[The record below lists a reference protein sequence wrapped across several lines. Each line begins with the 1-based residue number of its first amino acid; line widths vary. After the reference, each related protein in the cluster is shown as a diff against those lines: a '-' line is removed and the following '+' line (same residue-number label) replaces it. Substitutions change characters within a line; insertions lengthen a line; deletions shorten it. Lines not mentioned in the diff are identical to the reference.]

1 MNVFL
6 TSNQQF
12 GRKGAIK
19 AYGRPF
25 ESVDEMNQHLISQWN
40 SVVSDGDVVF
50 VLGNFAWDPETT
62 EYVLNQLNGDICMME
77 GEWDQAVLDL
87 IGTGNTQI
95 DLIEEGIH
103 VIPDA
108 SLCLSY
114 WPLHEW
120 PGKKKDW
127 ATIIGY
133 PGKKYKTSH
142 IENRLNVSCDFWDFK
157 PIKAKSILGLFEDL
171 KSSK

>member
-40 SVVSDGDVVF
+40 SVVSKGDVVF
-50 VLGNFAWDPETT
+50 VLGNFAWDPETA
-62 EYVLNQLNGDICMME
+62 EIVCKQLNGTICVFEGDWDKAVKDISNNSN
-77 GEWDQAVLDL
+77 L
-87 IGTGNTQI
+87 QI
-95 DLIEEGIH
+95 DYIDEGIH
-103 VIPDA
+103 LIPEVK
-108 SLCLSY
+108 LCLFY
-114 WPLHEW
+114 WPLSEW
-120 PGKKKDW
+120 PGKNRGW
-127 ATIIGY
+127 TSVIGY
-133 PGKKYKTSH
+133 PQKKYGTSH
-142 IENRLNVSCDFWDFK
+142 IENRLNVTCDFWDFK

-171 KSSK
+171 KSSN